1 LTIGGLTREPEHGT
15 KNAPALDTSSWHRM
29 TVEKALAA
37 LGTPNGGLDEAE
49 ALARLE
55 RYGAN
60 VLGAAK
66 RRSIVRMIAD
76 QFTDVLVIVL
86 LASAVVSGFL
96 GDLKDTIVIL
106 AIVVLDAIVG
116 VVQEYRAERALD
128 ALRTMAAPTA
138 LVLRGGT
145 TKEIAAARLVP
156 GDVVLLSEG
165 RIVPADLRVCEAAH
179 LEVDES
185 LLTGES
191 FPVAKTAAS
200 REEHA
205 PAIGDRA
212 NETFQGTRVTR
223 GRARALVV
231 ATGRATEFGRIAGML
246 ESATVP
252 RTPLQRRLDRFAARL
267 ALVVVAICAIA
278 FGVGWLRG
286 EPALLMFLT
295 AVSLAVAAVPEALPA
310 VVTISLA
317 LGARRLVARSALVRS
332 LPAVETLGS
341 VTVVCT
347 DKTGTITLNRM
358 TVTSYWVDGMFAA
371 VPGEGKAWR
380 RLTNAMTLCSDAR
393 EDPSGAVSGDPTDV
407 ALYEAARAAGVRHE
421 DLAAAWP
428 RIDELP
434 FESARRRATTI
445 HAHSDRGGVA
455 VMKGAPEVVLARCAV
470 FDPAAGQAA
479 DAMAAKGLRVLALAS
494 RRWPAVAHP
503 LPPDEVEEGVEL
515 LGLVGIS
522 DPPRVDAKEAV
533 AACRAAGIAPVMI
546 TGDHPLTARSIA
558 TEVGIL
564 DDGGEVVTG
573 SELAAMGPD
582 DLACRAGA
590 IRVYARVAPEQK
602 LAIVEALQRRGEIV
616 AMTGDGVNDAPA
628 LRRADIGVAMG
639 ITGTDVA
646 KEAAAMVLLDDRFA
660 TIVGAVREGRKVYDN
675 IRKFIRYVLTTNAA
689 EVWTILLAPFVG
701 MPIPL
706 LPIQILWINLVTDG
720 LPGLAFAA
728 ELEEPDVMERPPRA
742 PAEGIFAR
750 GLGLHALWV
759 GLLMAGVTL
768 GAQAWLLAR
777 GDPNWRTMVFTI
789 LCWSQLAHAMAIRSE
804 RCSLFTQGAF
814 TNRPMI
820 AAVALAV
827 VLQTAVVYLPW
838 ANATFA
844 TTPLPFADLSLAVA
858 ASLVV
863 FVAVELE
870 KLVRRRKGWV

>member
-1 LTIGGLTREPEHGT
+1 MADPTS
-15 KNAPALDTSSWHRM
+15 APAVETRAWHRV
-29 TVEKALAA
+29 TAEQALVA
-37 LGTPNGGLDEAE
+37 LGTPDGGLDEGE

-55 RYGAN
+55 RYGPN
-60 VLGAAK
+60 VVGESK
-66 RRSIVRMIAD
+66 RRPIVRMIAG
-76 QFTDVLVIVL
+76 QFTDVLVLVL
-86 LASAVVSGFL
+86 LVAAVASGFL
-96 GDLKDTIVIL
+96 GDVKDTIVIL

-116 VVQEYRAERALD
+116 VIQEYRAERALD

-138 LVLRGGT
+138 LVVRGGVT
-145 TKEIAAARLVP
+145 EEIPAARLVQ

-165 RIVPADLRVCEAAH
+165 RIVPADLRVITCAH

-185 LLTGES
+185 VLTGES
-191 FPVAKTAAS
+191 FPVTKTTS
-200 REEHA
+200 PLEEDA
-205 PAIGDRA
+205 PALGDRA

-223 GRARALVV
+223 GRARAVVV

-246 ESATVP
+246 ESASAR
-252 RTPLQRRLDRFAARL
+252 RTPLQRRLDRFAGRL

-341 VTVVCT
+341 VTFVCT

-358 TVTSYWVDGMFAA
+358 KVTSYWVDGTFAA
-371 VPGEGKAWR
+371 VPGESLAWERLAKA
-380 RLTNAMTLCSDAR
+380 MMLCGDAC
-393 EDPSGAVSGDPTDV
+393 EDASGTVCGDPTDV
-407 ALYEAARAAGVRHE
+407 AMYEAARAAGARHE
-421 DLAAAWP
+421 ELAATWP

-445 HAHSDRGGVA
+445 HAHSDGGGVA
-455 VMKGAPEVVLARCAV
+455 VMKGAAEVVLARCAV
-470 FDPAAGQAA
+470 FDTGAAQAA

-494 RRWPAVAHP
+494 RRWPAAAHP
-503 LPPDEVEEGVEL
+503 LPQDAVETDLEF

-522 DPPRVDAKEAV
+522 DPARDDAKEAV
-533 AACRAAGIAPVMI
+533 IACRTAGIAPVMI

-564 DDGGEVVTG
+564 DDDGEVVTG
-573 SELAAMGPD
+573 PELAVMAP
-582 DLACRAGA
+582 AEIARRAGA
-590 IRVYARVAPEQK
+590 TRVYARVAPEQK
-602 LAIVEALQRRGEIV
+602 LAIVEALQTRGEIV

-675 IRKFIRYVLTTNAA
+675 IRKFIRYVLTTNSA

-728 ELEEPDVMERPPRA
+728 EPEEPDVMQRPPRP

-750 GLGLHALWV
+750 GLGIHALWV

-768 GAQAWLLAR
+768 GAQAWLLSR
-777 GDPNWRTMVFTI
+777 GDPRWRTMVFTI

-804 RCSLFTQGAF
+804 RFSLFTQGAF

-820 AAVALAV
+820 VAVTLAI
-827 VLQTAVVYLPW
+827 VLQAAVVYLPW
-838 ANATFA
+838 ANAIFA
-844 TTPLPFADLSLAVA
+844 TEPLPLADLSLAVGA
-858 ASLVV
+858 ALVV

-870 KLVRRRKGWV
+870 KLVRRRKGWA